1 MLFYHF
7 DLLDNFIKSGMIS
20 NLKQEKENIK
30 QLTNLYHNKKMNLLS
45 ITTNMISVANGLNK
59 NKLEA
64 FYDTVSLLK
73 KSFESLEDVQ
83 TLTSKLEELLIE
95 TISLHDKS
103 LENNW
108 NEIKANLVEYNKQ
121 RDELTGKILAFE
133 ELNTSILNSAISL
146 SLMATSRKKN

>member
-45 ITTNMISVANGLNK
+45 ITTNMISMANGLNK

>member
-45 ITTNMISVANGLNK
+45 ITTNMISMANGLNK

-73 KSFESLEDVQ
+73 KSFESLQ